1 MSDPRDT
8 PDPASVITGRDAMI
22 TVPLADLCRRPDG
35 PRDRQLL
42 FGAPVTILNDTSPW
56 FLVRAQDDGYC
67 GYLPGKA
74 TGPAEPASHRV
85 TSRTTHAYSEP
96 DIKSPEVTCL
106 SFGARLRAAS
116 ETATFV
122 ETRWGFVPR
131 QHLHRTGVLA
141 SDPAAVAALFL
152 GTPYLWGGNS
162 GTGID
167 CSGLIQAA
175 CRACGIPCP
184 GDSDQQERD
193 LGETLPPDTRLR
205 RNDLL
210 FWKGHVALVTAGDM
224 LIHANAG
231 HMAVATEG
239 ITDAISRIERQGD
252 GQVTSRKRLP
262 ALPPA

>member
-8 PDPASVITGRDAMI
+8 PDPDCVITGRDAI
-22 TVPLADLCRRPDG
+22 VIVPLADLCRSPDG

-42 FGAPVTILNDTSPW
+42 FGAPVTILNDEDAW
-56 FLVRAQDDGYC
+56 FLVRSQQDGYC
-67 GYLPGKA
+67 GYLRGTA
-74 TGPAEPASHRV
+74 TGPAEPATHRI
-85 TSRTTHAYSEP
+85 TSRTTHAYSAP
-96 DIKSPEVTCL
+96 DIKSPDLTCL
-106 SFGARLRAAS
+106 SFGARLRATS

-131 QHLHRTGVLA
+131 QHLHRADVMA
-141 SDPAAVAALFL
+141 SDPAAVAALFD

-162 GTGID
+162 GNGID

-175 CRACGIPCP
+175 CLACGIHCP

-193 LGETLPPDTRLR
+193 LGETLPPDAGLR

-210 FWKGHVALVTAGDM
+210 FWKGHVALVTGDDT

-231 HMAVATEG
+231 HMAVVFEG
-239 ITDAISRIERQGD
+239 ITDAIARIERQGD

-262 ALPPA
+262 SLPPA